1 MSESVHKISTLEL
14 PETPKIL
21 MELRDARGE
30 LNAVGQL
37 VDKHKDLAKEVLS
50 TINAPYFSLVREIK
64 NTEEAV
70 RMLGMNRVINLTT
83 SRLLR
88 SSIFAGKDPLL
99 TNLWNTSIR
108 VAVISVLISKEL
120 NIGATDEAYTLGVF
134 HNVGMAILNN
144 HNTDY
149 KTVIKK
155 AYFHESGQISQYEIE
170 ASQMSHADIGAQVAQ
185 NWGLDP
191 AIVKAI
197 KLHHSPE
204 LCIKQ
209 IEKADECGELL
220 LILKI
225 AEQIS
230 KLPGYLAKSVENH
243 EWEQIKEPIFDHL
256 KLTEGMFLRFEH
268 TIKKQLSEIKS

>member
-1 MSESVHKISTLEL
+1 
-14 PETPKIL
+14 
-21 MELRDARGE
+21 
-30 LNAVGQL
+30 
-37 VDKHKDLAKEVLS
+37 
-50 TINAPYFSLVREIK
+50 
-64 NTEEAV
+64 
-70 RMLGMNRVINLTT
+70 
-83 SRLLR
+83 
-88 SSIFAGKDPLL
+88 
-99 TNLWNTSIR
+99 
-108 VAVISVLISKEL
+108 
-120 NIGATDEAYTLGVF
+120 
-134 HNVGMAILNN
+134 
-144 HNTDY
+144 
-149 KTVIKK
+149 
-155 AYFHESGQISQYEIE
+155 
-170 ASQMSHADIGAQVAQ
+170 MSHADIGAQVAQ